1 MISFSRGRSP
11 SEEGVSIS
19 PKQLEALVKAI
30 AGSDPYYAGSYHAGL
45 PPDAITE
52 IIKHLMF
59 VDKNESVQIIIDKE
73 VDGYHLALT
82 IDKKE

>member
-1 MISFSRGRSP
+1 MICFKKGHSP
-11 SEEGVSIS
+11 DKKFYVSAEKMES
-19 PKQLEALVKAI
+19 LVKAI
-30 AGSDPYYAGSYHAGL
+30 IGSDPYYAGSYHGGL
-45 PPDAITE
+45 HPDAITE

-82 IDKKE
+82 VDKKE

>member
-1 MISFSRGRSP
+1 MICFKKGYAPEDKLELS
-11 SEEGVSIS
+11 V
-19 PKQLEALVKAI
+19 KHLEALVKAI
-30 AGSDPYYAGSYHAGL
+30 AGTDSYYPGSYHGGL
-45 PPDAITE
+45 HPDAITE

-73 VDGYHLALT
+73 ADGYHLALT

>member
-1 MISFSRGRSP
+1 MICFKKGHSP
-11 SEEGVSIS
+11 DKNLHLSAEKMES
-19 PKQLEALVKAI
+19 LVKAI
-30 AGSDPYYAGSYHAGL
+30 IGADPYYAGSYHGGL
-45 PPDAITE
+45 HPDAITE

-82 IDKKE
+82 VDKKE